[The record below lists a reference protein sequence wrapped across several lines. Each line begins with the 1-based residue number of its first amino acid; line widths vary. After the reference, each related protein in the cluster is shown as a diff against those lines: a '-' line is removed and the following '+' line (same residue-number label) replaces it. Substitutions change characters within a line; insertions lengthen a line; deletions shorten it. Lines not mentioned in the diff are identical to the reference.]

1 MQAADKK
8 ADNAQRDRL
17 KNQFNL
23 GVADCPVF
31 PNIFDYCQSYAGA
44 SIGAAVQLNYGHA
57 DICINWAGGL
67 HHARKCKVSCR
78 LVCCCAVPSWL
89 IPPYL
94 FDEIFVC
101 RL

>member
-1 MQAADKK
+1 LFVLQAADKK
-8 ADNAQRDRL
+8 SDNAQRDRL

-67 HHARKCKVSCR
+67 HHARKCKVGCAH
-78 LVCCCAVPSWL
+78 LVGRCCHVWL
-89 IPPYL
+89 L
-94 FDEIFVC
+94 
-101 RL
+101 R